1 LLDKPSPSTFWLALR
16 ANRTSHFENPPF
28 VTLVHYSITL
38 SGPLPPAVY
47 SGEESIDL
55 HIFLPAQPRRDIT
68 QSPVSS
74 SSSSPVP
81 IQIPPR
87 HASSSDDL
95 SNEDIIAQ
103 DERFFTPPQGS
114 PTPSYFEVD
123 IDIAPPSPTIAA
135 TEDVLSDSATEV
147 YEEEPVQPF
156 PFPGDIVV
164 GGWRNLQDD
173 LVNHIVRR
181 IHDNPAFF
189 PALSLQFEGQDTIFG
204 EDRRA
209 LEGLHIVCR
218 RIEQNDVERAA
229 QADADE
235 INLWDD
241 YLDNARQRAD
251 ILQAYDNVL
260 RRNGT

>member
-1 LLDKPSPSTFWLALR
+1 MLDKPSPFTFRLAFR
-16 ANRTSHFENPPF
+16 ADRISHLQTHP
-28 VTLVHYSITL
+28 VTTLVHYSITL
-38 SGPLPPAVY
+38 SGPLPPTVY

-55 HIFLPAQPRRDIT
+55 HIFLPTPPSRDTT

-81 IQIPPR
+81 IPPR
-87 HASSSDDL
+87 HASSSEDL
-95 SNEDIIAQ
+95 SNEDIIAR
-103 DERFFTPPQGS
+103 DERFYTPQGS
-114 PTPSYFEVD
+114 PTPSYFEVEVTP
-123 IDIAPPSPTIAA
+123 ASPTIAA
-135 TEDVLSDSATEV
+135 SEDALSDAETEV
-147 YEEEPVQPF
+147 QEEPVAVQF
-156 PFPGDIVV
+156 PYPEDLVV

-173 LVNHIVRR
+173 LVNHLVRR

-218 RIEQNDVERAA
+218 RIERNDIERAA
-229 QADADE
+229 QLEAED

-241 YLDNARQRAD
+241 YLENARQRAD

-260 RRNGT
+260 RRNGA